1 MKKISMNNTTTSAT
15 TSARTTFDPVIISDD
30 MAIVATTPH
39 NIGRHIVADTGTLV
53 FLSEYDVE
61 RIRKMIRHCCHED
74 YKLTVQVISVILE
87 MSGVN
92 KHIRHKIERRLIS
105 SLGGHEHTCGIR
117 RKFICG

>member
-1 MKKISMNNTTTSAT
+1 MKKLTMNNGTTSTSAT
-15 TSARTTFDPVIISDD
+15 TVFNPVVISKD
-30 MAIVATTPH
+30 MAIVASNNPC
-39 NIGRHIVADTGTLV
+39 NIGRYVQNNEGTLV
-53 FLSEYDVE
+53 FLLDVDVE

-74 YKLTVQVISVILE
+74 YKLTVQVVSVILE

-105 SLGGHEHTCGIR
+105 SLGGHEHTYGIR